1 VAQNVAATNKQRVE
15 SKRKRE
21 RSVRKLESVHKNILL
36 KRKGEREIEKKKKK
50 SLKREING
58 RKQKRSN

>member
-36 KRKGEREIEKKKKK
+36 KRKGERDREKEKEK
-50 SLKREING
+50 LKERN
-58 RKQKRSN
+58 KW